1 METVMTKQELDNEL
15 NAAEM
20 DLQAEKQEA
29 LHRLSVVSLT
39 HLCTYDRDT
48 IKLTIDLIERL

>member
-1 METVMTKQELDNEL
+1 MTKQELDNEL

-20 DLQAEKQEA
+20 DLQAEKQEV

-39 HLCTYDRDT
+39 HLCSYDRDT
-48 IKLTIDLIERL
+48 IKLTIHLIERL